1 LNKRR
6 LPVVISAPSGTGKTT
21 IISEILKQRSDLVF
35 SVSATTRK
43 PRPGEIDGIHYRFIS
58 REEFKRGI
66 DEGRFAEWEEIHGE
80 FYGTEALPLGRALSQ
95 GKHVLLDLDV
105 IGGERMKVVY
115 PETVLIFLY
124 PPSLEE
130 LRRRLKNR
138 GTETEESLTR
148 RLERYPMEKEKGKK
162 YPFQI
167 MNDEIA
173 RTTEEV
179 LRIINNN
186 SINIEV

>member
-1 LNKRR
+1 MNRR
-6 LPVVISAPSGTGKTT
+6 GLPVVISAPSGTGKTT
-21 IISEILKQRSDLVF
+21 IIREILKQRSDLVF

-43 PRPGEIDGIHYRFIS
+43 PRPGEVDGIHYWFIS
-58 REEFKRGI
+58 RAEFKHGL
-66 DEGRFAEWEEIHGE
+66 DEGRFVEWEEIHDE
-80 FYGTEALPLGRALSQ
+80 FYGTEALTFEQTLADGR
-95 GKHVLLDLDV
+95 HVLLDLDV
-105 IGGERMKVVY
+105 NGGERMKEVH

-138 GTETEESLTR
+138 GTETEESLKR
-148 RLERYPMEKEKGKK
+148 RLDRYPMEKEKGKK

-173 RTTEEV
+173 RATEEV
-179 LRIINNN
+179 LRIIDHN
-186 SINIEV
+186 SID